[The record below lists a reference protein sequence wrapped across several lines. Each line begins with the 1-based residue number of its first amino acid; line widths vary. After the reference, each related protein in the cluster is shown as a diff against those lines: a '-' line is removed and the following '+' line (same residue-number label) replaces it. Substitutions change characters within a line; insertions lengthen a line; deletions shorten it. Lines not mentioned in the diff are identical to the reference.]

1 MAARCQRPLPFAR
14 APATGVARNEAGET
28 VQVMLRF
35 VAMRKQLFPSRSEH
49 FPYREQT
56 FHYGTTPV
64 MYFDAGV
71 GPAVVLVHGLGANLT
86 HFEHV
91 APALV
96 AAGHRVCGLD
106 LPGFGLSG
114 KPRRTYS
121 IRWLAGAVTA
131 LMDHLGIA
139 TATLAGH
146 SLGGLVVADAALHER
161 ARVDNLVLIS
171 SAGLFQMPLPFQWV
185 ARTIMRPGLVAAAL
199 ERNARRLLEKRVFE
213 ERNEKVERFIEQ
225 AVTRPDTRFVHDLA
239 RVMWSLRKDL
249 TGYHLFDQVERL
261 TMPTLVIYG
270 GRDRLLPTKAV
281 PRWAGKLPA
290 GELEVIERCGHM
302 PIIEKPE
309 QVVARMTRFL
319 RLHTRP
325 AAAATGAI
333 RVAASLT

>member
-1 MAARCQRPLPFAR
+1 
-14 APATGVARNEAGET
+14 
-28 VQVMLRF
+28 
-35 VAMRKQLFPSRSEH
+35 MRKPLYASRSEH
-49 FPYREQT
+49 FAYDEKT
-56 FHYGTTPV
+56 FMYGDTPV
-64 MYFDAGV
+64 MHFDAGA
-71 GPAVVLVHGLGANLT
+71 GPAIVLIHGLGANLT

-91 APALV
+91 APPLV
-96 AAGHRVCGLD
+96 AAGYRVCGLD
-106 LPGFGLSG
+106 MPGFGHSG

-131 LMDHLGIA
+131 LMDHLGIER
-139 TATLAGH
+139 ATLAGH
-146 SLGGLVVADAALHER
+146 SLGGLVAADAALHEPL
-161 ARVDNLVLIS
+161 RVERLVLIS

-185 ARTIMRPGLVAAAL
+185 ARTIMRPGLVAPAL

-225 AVTRPDTRFVHDLA
+225 SVTRPDPRFVRDLA

-249 TGYHLFDQVERL
+249 TSYHLFDEVQRL

-281 PRWAGKLPA
+281 PTWAGKLPA

-309 QVVARMTRFL
+309 QVVARMTSFL
-319 RLHTRP
+319 ARTAEQLPLVAT
-325 AAAATGAI
+325 AAREART
-333 RVAASLT
+333 S

>member
-1 MAARCQRPLPFAR
+1 MKKPLY
-14 APATGVARNEAGET
+14 
-28 VQVMLRF
+28 
-35 VAMRKQLFPSRSEH
+35 PSRSEH
-49 FPYREQT
+49 FPFAERT
-56 FHYGTTPV
+56 FMYGDTPV
-64 MYFDAGV
+64 MSFDAGC
-71 GPAVVLVHGLGANLT
+71 GPAILFVHGLGANLT

-91 APALV
+91 APPLV
-96 AAGHRVCGLD
+96 AAGFRVCGLD

-114 KPRRTYS
+114 KPRRDYS
-121 IRWLAGAVTA
+121 IRWLSGAVFA

-139 TATLAGH
+139 SATLAGH
-146 SLGGLVVADAALHER
+146 SLGGLVVADAALHDSSRVER
-161 ARVDNLVLIS
+161 LVLIS

-225 AVTRPDTRFVHDLA
+225 AVTRPDSRFVRDLA

-249 TGYHLFDQVERL
+249 TSYHLFDEVQRL

-270 GRDRLLPTKAV
+270 GKDRLLPTKSV
-281 PRWAGKLPA
+281 PKWATKLPA

-309 QVVARMTRFL
+309 QVVARMKAFLARTSTKCAPLSIAPPARF
-319 RLHTRP
+319 
-325 AAAATGAI
+325 
-333 RVAASLT
+333 AST

>member
-1 MAARCQRPLPFAR
+1 
-14 APATGVARNEAGET
+14 
-28 VQVMLRF
+28 
-35 VAMRKQLFPSRSEH
+35 MRKQLYASRSEH
-49 FPYREQT
+49 FPYAERT
-56 FHYGTTPV
+56 FMYCGDTPV
-64 MYFDAGV
+64 MCFDAGA
-71 GPAVVLVHGLGANLT
+71 GPAILFIHGLGANLT

-91 APALV
+91 APPLA
-96 AAGHRVCGLD
+96 AAGFRVCGLD

-114 KPRRTYS
+114 KPRRDYS

-131 LMDHLGIA
+131 LMDHLGLVC
-139 TATLAGH
+139 ATLAGH
-146 SLGGLVVADAALHER
+146 SLGGLVAADAALHAPER
-161 ARVDNLVLIS
+161 VERLVLIS

-225 AVTRPDTRFVHDLA
+225 SVTRPDPRFVPDLA

-249 TGYHLFDQVERL
+249 TSYHLFDEVQRL

-270 GRDRLLPTKAV
+270 GRDRLLPTGSV
-281 PRWAGKLPA
+281 PTWAGKLPA

-309 QVVARMTRFL
+309 RVVASMRAFL
-319 RLHTRP
+319 ART
-325 AAAATGAI
+325 ATGT
-333 RVAASLT
+333 AAGAAPRAAMRS

>member
-1 MAARCQRPLPFAR
+1 MHKKPLY
-14 APATGVARNEAGET
+14 
-28 VQVMLRF
+28 
-35 VAMRKQLFPSRSEH
+35 PSRSEH
-49 FPYREQT
+49 FPYVEQT
-56 FHYGTTPV
+56 FMYGDTPV
-64 MYFDAGV
+64 MSFDAGA
-71 GPAVVLVHGLGANLT
+71 GPAILFVHGLGANLT

-96 AAGHRVCGLD
+96 DAGYRVCGLD

-114 KPRRTYS
+114 KPRRDYS
-121 IRWLAGAVTA
+121 IRWLSGAVFA
-131 LMDHLGIA
+131 LMDHLGIER
-139 TATLAGH
+139 ATLAGH
-146 SLGGLVVADAALHER
+146 SLGGLVCADAALHDRLRVER
-161 ARVDNLVLIS
+161 LVLIS

-225 AVTRPDTRFVHDLA
+225 AVTRPDARFVHDLA

-249 TGYHLFDQVERL
+249 TSYHLFDEVHRL

-270 GRDRLLPTKAV
+270 GRDRLLPTKDV
-281 PRWAGKLPA
+281 PRWATKLPA

-309 QVVARMTRFL
+309 QVVARMKAFL
-319 RLHTRP
+319 ARTNAQSP
-325 AAAATGAI
+325 S
-333 RVAASLT
+333 ASTLPLTART

>member
-1 MAARCQRPLPFAR
+1 
-14 APATGVARNEAGET
+14 
-28 VQVMLRF
+28 
-35 VAMRKQLFPSRSEH
+35 MRKQLFPSRSEH

-56 FHYGTTPV
+56 FHYGDTPV
-64 MYFDAGV
+64 MYFDAGE
-71 GPAVVLVHGLGANLT
+71 GPAIVLVHGLGANLT

-106 LPGFGLSG
+106 MPGFGLSG
-114 KPRRTYS
+114 KPRRPYS
-121 IRWLAGAVTA
+121 VRWLAGSVTA

-139 TATLAGH
+139 TATMAGH

-161 ARVDNLVLIS
+161 QRVDRLVLIS

-225 AVTRPDTRFVHDLA
+225 AVTRPDPRFVHDLA

-249 TGYHLFDQVERL
+249 TGYHLFDRVQQL
-261 TMPTLVIYG
+261 TMPTLVMYG
-270 GRDRLLPTKAV
+270 ARDRLLPTKAV

-290 GELEVIERCGHM
+290 GEMEVIERCGHM

-309 QVVARMTRFL
+309 QVVARMKQFL
-319 RLHTRP
+319 QRTAVP
-325 AAAATGAI
+325 AATDTTRA
-333 RVAASLT
+333 RAASRI

>member
-1 MAARCQRPLPFAR
+1 MIQYV
-14 APATGVARNEAGET
+14 G
-28 VQVMLRF
+28 
-35 VAMRKQLFPSRSEH
+35 MRKKALYAARSEH
-49 FPYREQT
+49 FPYDERT
-56 FHYGTTPV
+56 FMYGHTPV
-64 MYFDAGV
+64 MHFDAGA
-71 GPAVVLVHGLGANLT
+71 GPAIVLVHGLGANLT
-86 HFEHV
+86 HYEYV

-106 LPGFGLSG
+106 MPGFGHSG
-114 KPRRTYS
+114 KPHREYS

-139 TATLAGH
+139 RATLVGH
-146 SLGGLVVADAALHER
+146 SLGGLVVADAALHDTSRVER
-161 ARVDNLVLIS
+161 LALIS

-213 ERNEKVERFIEQ
+213 ERNDKVERFIEQ
-225 AVTRPDTRFVHDLA
+225 ALTRPDPHFVRDLA

-249 TGYHLFDQVERL
+249 VTYHLFDEVERL

-270 GRDRLLPTKAV
+270 GRDRLLPTKSV
-281 PRWAGKLPA
+281 PTWAGKLPV

-309 QVVARMTRFL
+309 QVVARMTSWLARTAEPMPYVTTAV
-319 RLHTRP
+319 RESAR
-325 AAAATGAI
+325 
-333 RVAASLT
+333 S

>member
-1 MAARCQRPLPFAR
+1 MHKKPLY
-14 APATGVARNEAGET
+14 
-28 VQVMLRF
+28 
-35 VAMRKQLFPSRSEH
+35 PSRSEH
-49 FPYREQT
+49 FPYVERT
-56 FHYGTTPV
+56 FMYGDTPV
-64 MYFDAGV
+64 MSFDAGA
-71 GPAVVLVHGLGANLT
+71 GPAILFVHGLGANLT

-96 AAGHRVCGLD
+96 DAGYRVCGLD

-114 KPRRTYS
+114 KPRRDYS
-121 IRWLAGAVTA
+121 IRWLSDAIFA

-139 TATLAGH
+139 RATLAGH
-146 SLGGLVVADAALHER
+146 SLGGLVCADAALHDPFRVER
-161 ARVDNLVLIS
+161 LVLIS

-225 AVTRPDTRFVHDLA
+225 AVTRPDARFVHDLA

-249 TGYHLFDQVERL
+249 TSYHLFDEVHRL

-270 GRDRLLPTKAV
+270 GRDRLLPTKLV
-281 PRWAGKLPA
+281 PQWATKLPA

-309 QVVARMTRFL
+309 QVVARMKGFL
-319 RLHTRP
+319 ARTNAIMPTVSTPSRHF
-325 AAAATGAI
+325 AT
-333 RVAASLT
+333 S